1 MIHNQDAKVIADNGQ
16 QVFLACDIEPIL
28 DMAYDY
34 TYENGRR
41 ERRYMDYEIC
51 DYYHIS
57 RGELDRMKYL
67 LSYDYNHDANGNYR
81 F

>member
-1 MIHNQDAKVIADNGQ
+1 MIHNKNAKVIADNGQ

-34 TYENGRR
+34 TYENGLR

-51 DYYHIS
+51 DYYNIS
-57 RGELDRMKYL
+57 RAELDRMKYL